1 MSTSTACCTRVPIG
15 TSEAVPVQKIAGL
28 DTCKRHIPSTVPAQL
43 FYLILQDVAGNT
55 SSKKGVIVVYDI
67 FGFYPQ
73 TLQGADRLAEQLNAV
88 ALVPDYLDGV
98 YADKSWTPADTEEK
112 KAAFGA
118 FFANHAAP
126 PKVIPKVQATIAEAK
141 TKFPSVEKW
150 AVLGLC
156 WGGKVC

>member
-1 MSTSTACCTRVPIG
+1 
-15 TSEAVPVQKIAGL
+15 
-28 DTCKRHIPSTVPAQL
+28 
-43 FYLILQDVAGNT
+43 
-55 SSKKGVIVVYDI
+55 VIVVYDI

-73 TLQGADRLAEQLNAV
+73 TLKGADRLAEQLNAV
-88 ALVPDYLDGV
+88 ALVPDYLEGV
-98 YADKSWTPADTEEK
+98 YAEHSWIPPDTEEK

-126 PKVIPKVQATIAEAK
+126 PKVVPKVQATIAEAK

-156 WGGKVC
+156 WGGKVCLQSPERTIERTVG